1 LTAFFASTVGL
12 VQNDLKRVIAYSTC
26 SQLGYMVFA
35 AGLSNYSIAFFH
47 LANHALFKALLF
59 LSAGCIIHGLCDEQD
74 MRKMGSLIRFFP
86 ISYAMILIGSLAL
99 VGFPFL
105 TGFYSKDAILEVAL
119 SKQTFYS
126 NFAHLLGCLA
136 AFCTAFYSF
145 RLVFLAFINETNTYK
160 AYMPSVHE
168 GSILMVFPL
177 FFLGLGAIFWGF
189 LSRDLVIGLGSTT
202 FGNSIFNSSYG
213 FNLIDAEFLPAL
225 LKNIPFIFTILGISL
240 STILIHC
247 FLVSKKTVYGLKMTV
262 VYRTAYTYLTQKWHF
277 DQLVNEATVKVMN
290 FGYQGSFQLI
300 DKGNIEMLGPSG
312 LSFSLQKS
320 AMTTSVFQAGLI
332 SNYAGLILLSI
343 FCLVCYNPL
352 SMISFSIIVDSP
364 LSVVF
369 FSYAMFHAV
378 C

>member
-1 LTAFFASTVGL
+1 
-12 VQNDLKRVIAYSTC
+12 
-26 SQLGYMVFA
+26 MVFA

-177 FFLGLGAIFWGF
+177 FFLGLGAIF
-189 LSRDLVIGLGSTT
+189 
-202 FGNSIFNSSYG
+202 
-213 FNLIDAEFLPAL
+213 
-225 LKNIPFIFTILGISL
+225 
-240 STILIHC
+240 
-247 FLVSKKTVYGLKMTV
+247 
-262 VYRTAYTYLTQKWHF
+262 
-277 DQLVNEATVKVMN
+277 
-290 FGYQGSFQLI
+290 
-300 DKGNIEMLGPSG
+300 
-312 LSFSLQKS
+312 
-320 AMTTSVFQAGLI
+320 
-332 SNYAGLILLSI
+332 
-343 FCLVCYNPL
+343 
-352 SMISFSIIVDSP
+352 
-364 LSVVF
+364 
-369 FSYAMFHAV
+369 
-378 C
+378 